1 MAHDAFERTAP
12 DITCREVVD
21 RTSAYL
27 DEHVGDPIKV
37 RLTMHLSSCI
47 GCGTYVK
54 QIASIR
60 NLLGLLPGAVEEPAR
75 RDRLCR
81 IFSARQQ
88 RLSSAT

>member
-1 MAHDAFERTAP
+1 MAHDSSERTAP
-12 DITCREVVD
+12 DITCREVVGW
-21 RTSAYL
+21 TSAYL

-37 RLTMHLSSCI
+37 RLALHLSTCV

-60 NLLGLLPGAVEEPAR
+60 NLLGLLPGAAEEPAR
-75 RDRLCR
+75 RDRVRR

-88 RLSSAT
+88 RL